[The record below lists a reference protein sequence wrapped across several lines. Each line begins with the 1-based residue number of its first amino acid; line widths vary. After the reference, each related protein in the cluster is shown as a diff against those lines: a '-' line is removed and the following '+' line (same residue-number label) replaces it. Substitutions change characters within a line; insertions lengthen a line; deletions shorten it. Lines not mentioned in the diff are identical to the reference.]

1 MTVTHR
7 VEELVQEALDAL
19 STSMKIAPILE
30 QCIRIAEL
38 RRDYRN
44 LWWLRMEAT
53 PWSKGRYRELD
64 SEMHPH
70 FIVEEY
76 AALRQRFHTEQI
88 VMHGITIWNEKRQE
102 FDDDQVSGL
111 TVGELEMRIEVMEG
125 SIAHGAPPAGLH
137 SLDLYY
143 ANESYQKMRIRNEMS
158 ISELRKILVRVRERL
173 HRFLVETETAIV
185 FVQTAVNAFERTRR
199 FVDGELSA
207 IAPEIL
213 NEFRAAYERAEA
225 ASPAAYSQALL
236 SCRRVLLAVADLV
249 YPATD
254 ELVKGHDGVERQMTE
269 AAYRNRLRQYIG
281 EHEPSKRTRKFVL
294 DTVETLGQRL
304 DDLDGLANRGVH
316 DHVTAEDADRT
327 IVQTYLL
334 VGDLLLLRRRS
345 LATDQNGAS
354 SASPPIPPP

>member
-1 MTVTHR
+1 MTVTR
-7 VEELVQEALDAL
+7 DVEELVQQALDAL
-19 STSMKIAPILE
+19 TTSTKIEPILE
-30 QCIRIAEL
+30 RCIRIAEL

-53 PWSKGRYRELD
+53 PWSKDRYRELD
-64 SEMHPH
+64 SAMRHY
-70 FIVEEY
+70 FSAEEY
-76 AALRQRFHTEQI
+76 AALRQRFHTDQ
-88 VMHGITIWNEKRQE
+88 MALHSITIWNEKRQE
-102 FDDDQVSGL
+102 FDDDQVSAL
-111 TVGELEMRIEVMEG
+111 TVGELEMRIEEMQG

-185 FVQTAVNAFERTRR
+185 FGQTAANAFERTRR

-213 NEFRAAYERAEA
+213 AEFRSAYERAEA
-225 ASPAAYSQALL
+225 GSPAAYSQALL
-236 SCRRVLLAVADLV
+236 SCRRVLLAVADLL
-249 YPATD
+249 YPPTG
-254 ELVKGHDGVERQMTE
+254 ETVKGHDGVERWMTKE
-269 AAYRNRLRQYIG
+269 AYRNRLWQYIG
-281 EHEPSKRTRKFVL
+281 EHESSKKTRKFVL
-294 DTVETLGQRL
+294 DSIETLGQRL

-316 DHVTAEDADRT
+316 DHVTAQDADRT

-334 VGDLLLLRRRS
+334 VGDLLRMRGDEGT
-345 LATDQNGAS
+345 ATQSGAS
-354 SASPPIPPP
+354 SAST